1 LAIRCGYG
9 TLKKTALADAA
20 EAKLKGS
27 RWCDSEHSTDTRLV
41 R

>member
-1 LAIRCGYG
+1 LAIPFGYG
-9 TLKKTALADAA
+9 TLKKTAIADAA

-27 RWCDSEHSTDTRLV
+27 RWCDSEHSTNARLV